1 MQFHG
6 RVKDGVVVFEDGAPP
21 EGVEVRVEIVS
32 TSQETPSIWDKLKKY
47 SGSVKGLPADMARN
61 HDHYIHGGRKK

>member
-32 TSQETPSIWDKLKKY
+32 ADEAPSIWDKLKKY
-47 SGSVKGLPADMARN
+47 SGSVKGLPPDMARN
-61 HDHYIHGGRKK
+61 HDHYIHGGPKK